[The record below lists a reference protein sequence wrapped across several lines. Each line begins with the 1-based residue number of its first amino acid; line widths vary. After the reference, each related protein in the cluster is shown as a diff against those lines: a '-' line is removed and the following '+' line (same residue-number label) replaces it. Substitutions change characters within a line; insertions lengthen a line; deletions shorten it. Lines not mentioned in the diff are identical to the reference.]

1 MKLIR
6 GLHNLEPPASG
17 CVATIG
23 NFDGVHLGH
32 RVILEQVKAEAAR
45 RNLPSVVM
53 VFEPQPRE
61 YFQGEAAPAR
71 LMRFREKLVALREA
85 GIDYVV
91 CLQFNRRLRE
101 LTAEQFVRRVLVEG
115 LHLRHLVVGDDFRFG
130 CDRAGDFQLLQRQG
144 QLLQSQ
150 GQALQ
155 AEPGQQGFSVE
166 HTRTVEIDG
175 DRVSSTRIR
184 QVLAAGKLTEAE
196 RLLGHPYSMS
206 GRVIHGEQL
215 GRKLGVPTAN
225 LTLGRRRSPLA
236 GVFAVE
242 VEIGDQPARPGVAN
256 LGTRPTVNGVR
267 SLLEVHLL
275 DFNELIYGRH
285 LRVMFRA
292 RLRDEKRF
300 ESLDAL
306 KAQLANDIAAARAF
320 FSEGQD

>member
-6 GLHNLEPPASG
+6 GLHNLEPPALGS
-17 CVATIG
+17 VATIG

-32 RVILEQVKAEAAR
+32 RAILEQVKAEAAR
-45 RNLPSVVM
+45 RGLPSVVM

-61 YFQGEAAPAR
+61 YFQGDAAPAR

-85 GIDYVV
+85 GIDYLV

-101 LTAEQFVRRVLVEG
+101 LTAEQFVRQVLVEG

-144 QLLQSQ
+144 LLMQT
-150 GQALQ
+150 
-155 AEPGQQGFSVE
+155 EPGQHGFSVE
-166 HTRTVEIDG
+166 HTRTVEVDG
-175 DRVSSTRIR
+175 ERVSSTRIR
-184 QVLAAGKLTEAE
+184 QVLAAGKLVEAE

-225 LTLGRRRSPLA
+225 LALGRRRSPLA

-242 VEIGDQPARPGVAN
+242 VMIGDQPARPAVAN

-275 DFNELIYGRH
+275 DFDEVIYGRH
-285 LRVMFRA
+285 LRVTFRT

-306 KAQLANDIAAARAF
+306 KAQLADDIAVARAYF
-320 FSEGQD
+320 ANGQIA